1 MPLMMAC
8 EHLLTEFD
16 EKNVG
21 MEAVRELSRLRLES
35 AQKSAIISQQAKKI
49 QKLLSK
55 LEYSK
60 SNAAK
65 LSAAVEHRDK
75 VIAQLASSRKL
86 VFEECHQACMT
97 SQTELRQMQDALH
110 RVTRQLQ
117 RERREY
123 AMRLRQVRGS
133 SSFADCKTC
142 LEESS
147 LLSSSQEECETLGFL
162 SKRSERGE
170 DQQEVVELH
179 LRNEVIES
187 TLRHR
192 PPLATEPP
200 PLALHQ
206 TLCLTGDSLKAPP
219 SPEGSEE
226 CIDFVTW

>member
-1 MPLMMAC
+1 MAC
-8 EHLLTEFD
+8 EHLATEFD
-16 EKNVG
+16 ETDPG
-21 MEAVRELSRLRLES
+21 MEAVKELSRLRLES

-55 LEYSK
+55 LEHNK

-123 AMRLRQVRGS
+123 AVRLRQVRNGHS
-133 SSFADCKTC
+133 LTDCTTC
-142 LEESS
+142 LKESS
-147 LLSSSQEECETLGFL
+147 LLLDSTVECEPLAFL
-162 SKRSERGE
+162 STTTESDEDERIV
-170 DQQEVVELH
+170 DLH
-179 LRNEVIES
+179 VHDEVIES
-187 TLRHR
+187 TLRR
-192 PPLATEPP
+192 PPLAKEPP
-200 PLALHQ
+200 ALALHR
-206 TLCLTGDSLKAPP
+206 TLCVTGDPLKAPP

-226 CIDFVTW
+226 SIDFVTW